1 LAVADKVM
9 KLMTQE
15 NIDKLYEIVV
25 NGKRVKQKKK
35 EAS

>member
-1 LAVADKVM
+1 MAVADKVM